1 MYSRSRASTLTMLA
15 LLCIASS
22 KCILSTSSIDSRMAA
37 AVSFG
42 LLSNDCLTISETY
55 SASLPKDAFG
65 RTSHW
70 SPPDDDDE
78 ADEADE
84 AQNCSPFRPS
94 SPGADVA

>member
-1 MYSRSRASTLTMLA
+1 
-15 LLCIASS
+15 
-22 KCILSTSSIDSRMAA
+22 MAA

-65 RTSHW
+65 GTSHW
-70 SPPDDDDE
+70 SPPDDDDDDDD
-78 ADEADE
+78 DEAKADDDE